1 MRARRGTAL
10 RGTSTDAIAPCASG
24 ACGLC
29 SRIRSALKQRSV
41 SELLEELSERCF
53 YRMEA
58 CRAAFGLCHQSL
70 THACCAQ
77 GWWTFE
83 LCVRKHVRQFHQEQ
97 ESMVCVLLLYC
108 RP

>member
-1 MRARRGTAL
+1 
-10 RGTSTDAIAPCASG
+10 
-24 ACGLC
+24 
-29 SRIRSALKQRSV
+29 V

-58 CRAAFGLCHQSL
+58 RCAALRLCYQSL
-70 THACCAQ
+70 THARRAQ

-97 ESMVCVLLLYC
+97 ESVVRVLLLYR